1 MAFLTPSIIKL
12 NYGGSVVEY
21 PAGQQLTLSD
31 HSRSDLSVDYD
42 VIEKSQRMANGT
54 MRKYVVAKKK
64 QLSCSWDLLP
74 TADSFVQ
81 GTSTVSCVVD
91 GKANAKTMKRFYETY
106 SGSPLTMTLYYGKN
120 NSVDTSYAET
130 INVYWDTFSF
140 NVVKRYQNFDYWNVD
155 AEFVEI

>member
-12 NYGGSVVEY
+12 SYNNSTTEY
-21 PAGQQLTLSD
+21 PTGTQLTLSD

-64 QLSCSWDLLP
+64 QFSCSWDMLP
-74 TADSFVQ
+74 TIS
-81 GTSTVSCVVD
+81 SYVVD
-91 GKANAKTMKRFYETY
+91 GNANAKNMKSFYETY
-106 SGSPLTMTLYYGKN
+106 AGSPLTMTLYFGKN
-120 NSVDTSYAET
+120 GVTDTSYAQAV
-130 INVYWDTFSF
+130 NVFWDKFSF
-140 NVVKRYQNFDYWNVD
+140 NVVKRYKDFDYWNVD